1 MATISVALA
10 TYNGDRFLREQLES
24 LVGQTLLPA
33 ELVVGDDGSTDGT
46 VEILEDFRQRAPFPV
61 RIYRNETNLGYA
73 RNFLTTA
80 QRCNG
85 DWIAFCDQDD
95 VWLPNKL
102 ADATEVIMRTPD
114 CCMVLQNA
122 WICDDALSSSN
133 RKFPDKLRPGLYG
146 AREQYGFWVW
156 LGFLQTVE
164 SRFFKL
170 WDNKDLP
177 RNYFPNKNEVS
188 HDKWT
193 CIIANAIGGIVV
205 LGEPAALYRRH
216 AAALTGDYNQL
227 SLVDRAKK
235 ARSVTADHYDFL
247 ADVAADCARYVER
260 LSRKAENPKW
270 ASALHKNAHDFLK
283 LQKCQRLRSQLYSGR
298 RFVDRL
304 APFIG
309 ILRQGGYFG
318 APFTAMGSRSAAKD
332 ALRLVLGKT

>member
-1 MATISVALA
+1 MAAISVALA
-10 TYNGDRFLREQLES
+10 TYNGARFLREQLES
-24 LVGQTLLPA
+24 LLRQTLPPA
-33 ELVVGDDGSTDGT
+33 ELVVGDDRSTDGT
-46 VEILEDFRQRAPFPV
+46 VEILEEFRQRAPFPV

-102 ADATEVIMRTPD
+102 ADATEAIMRTPD

-156 LGFLQTVE
+156 LGCLQTVQ

-216 AAALTGDYNQL
+216 AAALTGDYSQL
-227 SLVDRAKK
+227 SLADRATK

-260 LSRKAENPKW
+260 LAQQAENPKW
-270 ASALHKNAHDFLK
+270 ASALHWNANDFLK

-304 APFIG
+304 APFLG

>member
-1 MATISVALA
+1 MAAISVALA
-10 TYNGDRFLREQLES
+10 TYNGARFLSEQLES
-24 LVGQTLLPA
+24 LVRQTLPPA

-46 VEILEDFRQRAPFPV
+46 VEILEEFRQRAPFPV
-61 RIYRNETNLGYA
+61 RIYRNDTNLGYA

-102 ADATEVIMRTPD
+102 ADAAEAIMRTPD

-122 WICDDALSSSN
+122 WICDGALSSSN
-133 RKFPDKLRPGLYG
+133 RKFPDRLRPGLYS

-156 LGFLQTVE
+156 PGFLKTIPKE
-164 SRFFKL
+164 MIGLFS
-170 WDNKDLP
+170 DEALP
-177 RNYFPNKNEVS
+177 RSWFHKDGQIT

-205 LGEPAALYRRH
+205 LGESAALYRRH

-227 SLVDRAKK
+227 SLADRATK

-247 ADVAADCARYVER
+247 ADVAADCARYLDR
-260 LSRKAENPKW
+260 LSQQVENSKW

-283 LQKCQRLRSQLYSGR
+283 LQKCLRLRSQLYSGR

-304 APFIG
+304 APFLG

-332 ALRLVLGKT
+332 TLRLVLGKT